1 MFNALF
7 GIKQIYL
14 HHKTVE
20 QTVKG
25 AVLSSH
31 ITFSNDFLPVL
42 QEIYKIEK

>member
-7 GIKQIYL
+7 SKKQ
-14 HHKTVE
+14 TVE
-20 QTVKG
+20 C

>member
-1 MFNALF
+1 MHFLVKNKC
-7 GIKQIYL
+7 ICIQI
-14 HHKTVE
+14 VE
-20 QTVKG
+20 QTIEC